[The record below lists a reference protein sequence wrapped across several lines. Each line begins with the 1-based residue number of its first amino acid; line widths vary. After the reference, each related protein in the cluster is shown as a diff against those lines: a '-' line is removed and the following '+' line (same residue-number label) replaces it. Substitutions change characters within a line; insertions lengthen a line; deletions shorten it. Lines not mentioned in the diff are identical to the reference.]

1 MIWPWRRR
9 RREAELD
16 EEVQGHLAMSA
27 RDHEA
32 RGSSPREAGYAARR
46 EFGNPA
52 LVKEVTRQMWGGV
65 WLEQT
70 IQDLRLAFRSLG
82 RSPGFLAVA
91 VLALALGLG
100 LSTTMF
106 SVIDAALH
114 PPQPYANGNR
124 LLSLSPRMVTSA
136 AKRIT
141 LPELFQL
148 IRERVPSIDAVI
160 PFGIRRDPVVIGG
173 EESERGEY
181 LVSPEWFELV
191 GLRPQIGRA
200 FVPADGDGVA
210 VVSYE
215 VWKAALS
222 GRRDLAGARVT
233 IGDRSYA
240 VVGVLPRHARGGAA
254 LLPLIGLASDS
265 VLSTPLLRL
274 REGATTRQASGEL
287 NALAALLTVTYSN
300 PRHPWALT
308 VSQWL
313 DPNVPPDEM
322 RSIHLAMVGSALA
335 VLLIACVNLAHLMLA
350 RGLARRR
357 ELAIRMALGVSRLGV
372 VRVMLAESAVIGV
385 GGLVLGAIATY
396 WGSKLLD
403 GLIPPDVG
411 FLGWIQTRLSWR
423 VFSLGAI
430 AAVGSTVLFGFV
442 PAVRVALNV
451 RITEPL
457 KDEAGTTTGGRG
469 RRYSPLVTLEVAL
482 ALALLMSGTLLLRSV
497 HRLRGPA
504 DFDPETLIDAEVW
517 SGHTVGRA
525 GRDTSLSVAW
535 DQVLATARGVPGVR
549 GVALQGSVA
558 TRGGLVTAEMGA
570 DSTRAISMQ
579 DIPVVSSNFLQV
591 HGLPVLQ
598 GRDFAPG
605 DALGDG
611 AAVLSAAAA
620 ARLYPKGNAVGRM
633 LKLGAPRSDAPWVR
647 IVGVAR
653 TPTAPWAPGRVVTT
667 MGTGADAPPVWLVRS
682 PSKWLTGM
690 LLVRAGTSDP
700 AVRVRLRHALRAS
713 PGVTFVSVHPYTWIR
728 DSAIGY
734 FDFLAKVFVALGVVG
749 LALAALGIYG
759 VLAYAVSRRMR
770 EFGVRIALGAAPRGL
785 FQVVMHDGLVMLL
798 AGTGIGALLAL
809 AAAPLFGSI
818 SAGVYPTDAMSLVAA
833 EAILL
838 GVGLAAAVAPARRA
852 LRANPLD
859 IIRAV

>member
-1 MIWPWRRR
+1 MRLLSRRR

-16 EEVQGHLAMSA
+16 EEIRGHLAMAA

-32 RGSSPREAGYAARR
+32 RGEPPREAGYAARR
-46 EFGNPA
+46 EFGNA
-52 LVKEVTRQMWGGV
+52 TLVKEVTRQMWGGV
-65 WLEQT
+65 WLGQA
-70 IQDLRLAFRSLG
+70 IQDIRLACRSLG

-106 SVIDAALH
+106 SVIEAALH

-124 LLSLSPRMVTSA
+124 LLILNPRMVTSA

-148 IRERVPSIDAVI
+148 VRERVPSIDAVI

-173 EESERGEY
+173 EESEHGEY

-222 GRRDLAGARVT
+222 GRPNLAGARVM

-265 VLSTPLLRL
+265 VLSTSLLRL
-274 REGATTRQASGEL
+274 REGATTEQASAEL
-287 NALAALLTVTYSN
+287 NALAALLTVTYSS
-300 PRHPWALT
+300 PRHPWALN

-313 DPNVPPDEM
+313 DTNVPPDEM

-372 VRVMLAESAVIGV
+372 VRVMLAESALIAV

-457 KDEAGTTTGGRG
+457 KDEAGTTTGGR
-469 RRYSPLVTLEVAL
+469 RHRYSPLVTLEVAL

-517 SGHTVGRA
+517 SGHTVGRT
-525 GRDTSLSVAW
+525 GRDTSLSAAW
-535 DQVLATARGVPGVR
+535 DQVLATARGVRGVR
-549 GVALQGSVA
+549 GVALQGSVV

-605 DALGDG
+605 DARGDG

-700 AVRVRLRHALRAS
+700 AVRVRLRHALRAC

-728 DSAIGY
+728 DSAIAY

-749 LALAALGIYG
+749 LGLAALGVYG

-785 FQVVMHDGLVMLL
+785 FQIVMHDGLVMLL

-809 AAAPLFGSI
+809 AAAPLFGSM

-852 LRANPLD
+852 LGANPLD